1 MYIVHFIA
9 RVLQIN
15 NIVTCVN
22 LEGNDMQD
30 RGARYV
36 AEALL
41 ENTFVEELVSG
52 LAVPFRS
59 SLVGG
64 DQPRI

>member
-52 LAVPFRS
+52 LAFPFIAGR
-59 SLVGG
+59 
-64 DQPRI
+64 R